1 MSFFVYFN
9 SESNKFNFVQGDG
22 QLQMNDGKPIVKTN
36 TVEMKYIDPTDKF
49 DKYTIP
55 LNSNN
60 KYIVHINFNAIN
72 RDICFIDDI
81 TLEEALQKYNIEVS
95 ANSNVLAKYILCD
108 SVNPIIS
115 FKTSVFVENADSIT
129 IHTNYEGLQI
139 YEHGSS
145 VVLETI

>member
-22 QLQMNDGKPIVKTN
+22 QLHMNDGKPIVKTN

-49 DKYTIP
+49 GKYTIS

-72 RDICFIDDI
+72 KNICFIDDHSR
-81 TLEEALQKYNIEVS
+81 EKS
-95 ANSNVLAKYILCD
+95 
-108 SVNPIIS
+108 PIFGI
-115 FKTSVFVENADSIT
+115 
-129 IHTNYEGLQI
+129 
-139 YEHGSS
+139 
-145 VVLETI
+145 